1 MLQFLRK
8 FNYPILGKI
17 LILIA
22 ALIESTFY
30 VYLAI
35 QDINNS
41 IAFYL
46 C

>member
-1 MLQFLRK
+1 MLQSLRK
-8 FNYPILGKI
+8 LNYSILGKI

-35 QDINNS
+35 QDIDNS
-41 IAFYL
+41 VAFYL